1 MNGKLYWKN
10 KLPFILTNLFCM
22 ILMTLFLLA
31 CGNAVAVV
39 EMILIVW
46 VLILMVGMGIAY
58 RNRKKELQKLLTMAE
73 GLQERYLIQEVMRLP
88 ERADDQVYYQLMKM
102 AGKSM
107 LEQIG
112 EVRRERL
119 EYKEYIEQWIH
130 EIKTPIAAMKLLCEN
145 HRMDFTR
152 ELLLELEK
160 TNRFTEQ
167 ALYYARSE
175 HTEKDYAVREIN
187 LIDVVHQVIA
197 DNKYLLLHNKVNLEV
212 AERMETVY
220 SDEKWLRFILN
231 QLVVN
236 AVQYRTEQPVL
247 RFSAYQRQD
256 QVILSVEDN
265 GIGIPA
271 CDLPRIF
278 EKGFTGQNGR
288 IMQQATGIGL
298 YLCRR
303 LCDKLGVGIMAESSG
318 EGTVIRLSFH
328 INCLICEVQE

>member
-46 VLILMVGMGIAY
+46 VLILMAGMGIAY

-197 DNKYLLLHNKVNLEV
+197 DNKYLLLHNKVSLEV

-231 QLVVN
+231 QLVAN

-247 RFSAYQRQD
+247 RFFAYQRQD

-328 INCLICEVQE
+328 INCLICEV

>member
-46 VLILMVGMGIAY
+46 VLILMAGMGIAY

-88 ERADDQVYYQLMKM
+88 ERADDQVYFQLMKM

-197 DNKYLLLHNKVNLEV
+197 DNKYLLLHNKVSLEV

-231 QLVVN
+231 QLVAN

-247 RFSAYQRQD
+247 RFFAYQRQD

-328 INCLICEVQE
+328 INCLICEVQA

>member
-46 VLILMVGMGIAY
+46 VLILMAGMGIAY

-145 HRMDFTR
+145 HSIDFTI

-197 DNKYLLLHNKVNLEV
+197 DNKYLLLHNKVSLEV

-231 QLVVN
+231 QLVAN

-247 RFSAYQRQD
+247 RFFAYQRQD

-328 INCLICEVQE
+328 INSLICEV

>member
-46 VLILMVGMGIAY
+46 VLILMAGMGIAY

-197 DNKYLLLHNKVNLEV
+197 DNKYLLLHNKVSLEV

-247 RFSAYQRQD
+247 RFFAYQRQD

-303 LCDKLGVGIMAESSG
+303 LCDRLGVGIMAESSG

-328 INCLICEVQE
+328 INCLICEVQA

>member
-231 QLVVN
+231 QLLSMRCN
-236 AVQYRTEQPVL
+236 TVQNSL
-247 RFSAYQRQD
+247 C
-256 QVILSVEDN
+256 
-265 GIGIPA
+265 
-271 CDLPRIF
+271 CDSLHIS
-278 EKGFTGQNGR
+278 GR
-288 IMQQATGIGL
+288 I
-298 YLCRR
+298 R
-303 LCDKLGVGIMAESSG
+303 
-318 EGTVIRLSFH
+318 
-328 INCLICEVQE
+328 

>member
-46 VLILMVGMGIAY
+46 VLILMAGMGIAY

-152 ELLLELEK
+152 ELLMELEK

-197 DNKYLLLHNKVNLEV
+197 DNKYLLLHNKVSLEV

-231 QLVVN
+231 QLVAN

-247 RFSAYQRQD
+247 RFFAYQRQD

-328 INCLICEVQE
+328 INCLICEV